1 MVVCYRQEKEMVTRK
16 KKKDSGWVSA
26 HRSKK
31 AAERQAKLFIG
42 GRVIKTPKW
51 AKEML
56 KGKPYIVKIP

>member
-1 MVVCYRQEKEMVTRK
+1 MVTRIK
-16 KKKDSGWVSA
+16 KKVSGWVSA

-31 AAERQAKLFIG
+31 AAEKQARLFDG
-42 GRVIKTPKW
+42 GKMIRTPKW